1 MDSNGTPINWTSS
14 STMIPYRCENIN
26 GWMREQKEIRR
37 GECEGW
43 NMSLRMDGW
52 TEMEHL
58 QLGITGSDGTDVVV

>member
-1 MDSNGTPINWTSS
+1 
-14 STMIPYRCENIN
+14 
-26 GWMREQKEIRR
+26 MREQKEIRR

-58 QLGITGSDGTDVVV
+58 QLGITMEDDTDVVV